1 MVRPALQSP
10 PPRTALDERNGF
22 LEMSPN
28 QSVHPRHDIEGTMS
42 IFDVGPEAPKVIIGF
57 LAFILLVLR

>member
-1 MVRPALQSP
+1 
-10 PPRTALDERNGF
+10 
-22 LEMSPN
+22 MSPN